1 MQQFLLTLACLI
13 AYAGGLVILV
23 KVTPRLLSLSFDEGM
38 FMGIAAADVFGAILA
53 FGAVGI
59 TFALF
64 NGYIPIRVLDFLL
77 LVGILIVGI
86 HMSLRSFRPRSIK
99 DTFPVSRV
107 IAGSYCLLLF
117 VAALYLI
124 VWLFLPTG

>member
-13 AYAGGLVILV
+13 AYAGGLVVLI

-38 FMGIAAADVFGAILA
+38 FMGIAAADVFGAILI
-53 FGAVGI
+53 FGAVGV

-64 NGYIPIRVLDFLL
+64 NGNIPIRVLDFLL

-86 HMSLRSFRPRSIK
+86 RMSLRSFRSRNIK
-99 DTFPVSRV
+99 ETFPVSRV
-107 IAGSYCLLLF
+107 VAGSYCLVLC
-117 VAALYLI
+117 VAALYLM
-124 VWLFLPTG
+124 VWLFTA

>member
-1 MQQFLLTLACLI
+1 MQQFLLTLVCLI

-23 KVTPRLLSLSFDEGM
+23 KVTPRLLFLSFDEGM
-38 FMGIAAADVFGAILA
+38 FMSIAAANVFGAILA
-53 FGAVGI
+53 FGAVGV

-86 HMSLRSFRPRSIK
+86 RMSLRSFRPRTVRG
-99 DTFPVSRV
+99 TFPASRV
-107 IAGSYCLLLF
+107 IAGSYCFLVF

-124 VWLFLPTG
+124 VWLFLAR

>member
-13 AYAGGLVILV
+13 AYVGGLVILI
-23 KVTPRLLSLSFDEGM
+23 KVTPRLLFLSFDEGM
-38 FMGIAAADVFGAILA
+38 FMGIAAADVIGAILV
-53 FGAVGI
+53 FGAVGV

-64 NGYIPIRVLDFLL
+64 NGNIPIRVLDFLL

-86 HMSLRSFRPRSIK
+86 RLSLRSFRARNMK
-99 DTFPVSRV
+99 GLFPVSRV
-107 IAGSYCLLLF
+107 IAGSYCFLLF

-124 VWLFLPTG
+124 GWLFVAG

>member
-23 KVTPRLLSLSFDEGM
+23 KVTPRLLGLSFDEGM

-64 NGYIPIRVLDFLL
+64 NGYLAIRGLDFLL

-86 HMSLRSFRPRSIK
+86 RMSLRSFRPHSIK
-99 DTFPVSRV
+99 GTFPVSRV
-107 IAGSYCLLLF
+107 AAGSYCLLLC
-117 VAALYLI
+117 VAALYLM
-124 VWLFLPTG
+124 VWLFLPNG

>member
-13 AYAGGLVILV
+13 AYTGGLVILI
-23 KVTPRLLSLSFDEGM
+23 KVTPRLLFLSYDEGM
-38 FMGIAAADVFGAILA
+38 FMGIAAADVIGAILV
-53 FGAVGI
+53 FGAVGF

-64 NGYIPIRVLDFLL
+64 NGNIPIRVLDFLL

-86 HMSLRSFRPRSIK
+86 RLSLRSFRPRNMK
-99 DTFPVSRV
+99 GMVPASRV
-107 IAGSYCLLLF
+107 IAGSYCFLLF

-124 VWLFLPTG
+124 GWLFVAG

>member
-1 MQQFLLTLACLI
+1 MQQFLLTLACLV

-23 KVTPRLLSLSFDEGM
+23 KVTPMLLSLSFDEGM
-38 FMGIAAADVFGAILA
+38 FMGIAAADVFGAILI
-53 FGAVGI
+53 FGAVGV

-64 NGYIPIRVLDFLL
+64 NGNIPIRVLDFLL

-86 HMSLRSFRPRSIK
+86 RMSLRSFRSRTIK
-99 DTFPVSRV
+99 GTFPVSRV
-107 IAGSYCLLLF
+107 VAGSYCFAVF

-124 VWLFLPTG
+124 VWLFLPTR

>member
-1 MQQFLLTLACLI
+1 MQQFLLTFVCLI

-23 KVTPRLLSLSFDEGM
+23 TVTPRLLFLSFDEGM

-53 FGAVGI
+53 FGAVGVA
-59 TFALF
+59 FALF
-64 NGYIPIRVLDFLL
+64 NASIPIRVLDFLL

-86 HMSLRSFRPRSIK
+86 RMSLRSFRPRNIK
-99 DTFPVSRV
+99 GTFPVSRV